1 MKNSILSYKQVLTSF
16 IKVLQKNGIKESSE
30 LILKDTLSIIKKST
44 KKSPFLS
51 IIEAFEKAKPFCEIK
66 SVRISGTNYKV
77 PVEIKPERQ
86 KILVFKWI
94 ILNAVKRSGFTLK
107 NNLAKEFLDTCNLT
121 SKTIKMCDDFHKTA
135 ESNKIYIQFRN

>member
-1 MKNSILSYKQVLTSF
+1 MYNYITYKNILSSF

-30 LILKDTLSIIKKST
+30 LVLKDVFSIIKKTT
-44 KKSPFLS
+44 KKSPFILFRD
-51 IIEAFEKAKPFCEIK
+51 ALEKAKPFCEIK
-66 SVRISGTNYKV
+66 SIRISGTNYKV

-86 KILVFKWI
+86 KTLVFKWI
-94 ILNAVKRSGFTLK
+94 ILNTLK
-107 NNLAKEFLDTCNLT
+107 KSDLTLRINLAKEFIDTANLV